1 MWKGSTISRFPL
13 RIIGTLPQGGTAGNY
28 LFLARAYGATIRRL
42 GGVPYGASGSP
53 VYRGRTLLGA
63 ISTVFT
69 PDNSL
74 VGITPIAAMLALT
87 QEPTQ
92 STPPAGSSHPVT
104 RLPIT
109 AQGLSSY
116 RALNA
121 LEQHYGRV
129 QDVVNIGI
137 APTEQQGRQLRAGES
152 IGTALMLGDIQM
164 GYIGTAT
171 LVQGSQVFAFGH
183 PLLFAGPTNIPLT
196 QAPIVTTTRGEFP
209 QKIGSFGAV
218 IGAIHQDRSAGVLAE
233 LGSVPLTV
241 HMQFTVQ
248 DTDRQRTTT
257 VTTQAANIKS
267 ELPFLTFIGVL
278 ESMQRAMNR
287 VGSGSA
293 TWQWRL
299 TLTNTSEPIQATA
312 SEEDATDIGFLVAIS
327 GESLVSQALA
337 TGVNLKSIELTAVV
351 SSQPISE

>member
-1 MWKGSTISRFPL
+1 
-13 RIIGTLPQGGTAGNY
+13 
-28 LFLARAYGATIRRL
+28 
-42 GGVPYGASGSP
+42 
-53 VYRGRTLLGA
+53 
-63 ISTVFT
+63 
-69 PDNSL
+69 
-74 VGITPIAAMLALT
+74 MLALT

-92 STPPAGSSHPVT
+92 STPPVGSSHPVT

-337 TGVNLKSIELTAVV
+337 AVVNLKSIELTAVV